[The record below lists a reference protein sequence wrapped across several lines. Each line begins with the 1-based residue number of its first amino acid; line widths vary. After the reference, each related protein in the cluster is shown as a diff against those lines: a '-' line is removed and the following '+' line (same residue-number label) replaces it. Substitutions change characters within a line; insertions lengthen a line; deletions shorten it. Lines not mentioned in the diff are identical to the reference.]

1 MVSSV
6 FFKNLTKTLKR
17 AHPAKNCYDLTL
29 PTATRGE
36 QLTGLHQILTLVQRS
51 DTTATKS
58 EGTRVFVNVIRTLWH
73 EDTAVDERQRAAMVV
88 LRSPPIALTLAQLVG
103 RSKKYPILINEGIVA
118 LTLLSLESRASFSSS
133 SVPPPSLIRLP
144 SPAYIA
150 NVVLDA
156 ITTPLPQ
163 EVSANS
169 APASAAESEIGSPMT
184 APGRAV
190 DLLAYLL
197 KGRGANVP
205 EEVRANACVLLGQVA
220 REGGV
225 SPERVPEVVKL
236 KAELRPLLA
245 SATEMEKESRLK
257 TAATGALRRWG

>member
-1 MVSSV
+1 
-6 FFKNLTKTLKR
+6 
-17 AHPAKNCYDLTL
+17 
-29 PTATRGE
+29 
-36 QLTGLHQILTLVQRS
+36 
-51 DTTATKS
+51 
-58 EGTRVFVNVIRTLWH
+58 
-73 EDTAVDERQRAAMVV
+73 
-88 LRSPPIALTLAQLVG
+88 
-103 RSKKYPILINEGIVA
+103 
-118 LTLLSLESRASFSSS
+118 
-133 SVPPPSLIRLP
+133 
-144 SPAYIA
+144 
-150 NVVLDA
+150 
-156 ITTPLPQ
+156 
-163 EVSANS
+163 
-169 APASAAESEIGSPMT
+169 MT

-190 DLLAYLL
+190 DLLVYLL